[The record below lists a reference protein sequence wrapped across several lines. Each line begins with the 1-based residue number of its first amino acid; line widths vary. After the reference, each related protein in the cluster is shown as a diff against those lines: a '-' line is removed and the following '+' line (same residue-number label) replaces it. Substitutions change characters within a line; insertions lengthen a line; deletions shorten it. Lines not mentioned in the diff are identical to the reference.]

1 MSETPSSDNGYQ
13 GQPRVPRRGSTT
25 IHLMARHRE
34 IIRLTIMGWTPIRIA
49 ASVGLTVSA
58 IRAIL
63 RAPLVQAE
71 LERLQDEAD
80 RLTVNVPLRAQVEGE
95 LRGATVQALRLNRRL
110 MADPRV
116 DARTR
121 ANTAKHFMD
130 RVLFDIDSDTGEKN
144 SGYREILRRLDE
156 VDKSLGR
163 GVWFNAEPSPDA
175 IDAPG
180 PEASAASDIR
190 ATSDPLTDAIKGKM
204 GIDP

>member
-1 MSETPSSDNGYQ
+1 
-13 GQPRVPRRGSTT
+13 
-25 IHLMARHRE
+25 
-34 IIRLTIMGWTPIRIA
+34 
-49 ASVGLTVSA
+49 
-58 IRAIL
+58 
-63 RAPLVQAE
+63 
-71 LERLQDEAD
+71 
-80 RLTVNVPLRAQVEGE
+80 
-95 LRGATVQALRLNRRL
+95 

-163 GVWFNAEPSPDA
+163 GVWFNAGPAPDA
-175 IDAPG
+175 IDAPVNG
-180 PEASAASDIR
+180 SNGARGSEPTAP
-190 ATSDPLTDAIKGKM
+190 SDPLTEAIKDKL